1 MIHFHNIYKQ
11 AVLKETPLIINNL
24 QLTISG
30 AAIQSNALVISASP
44 LSSHP

>member
-24 QLTISG
+24 QLTINEVS
-30 AAIQSNALVISASP
+30 IILNE
-44 LSSHP
+44 

>member
-24 QLTISG
+24 QLIISG
-30 AAIQSNALVISASP
+30 VFIILNE
-44 LSSHP
+44 

>member
-24 QLTISG
+24 QLTINVVS
-30 AAIQSNALVISASP
+30 IILNE
-44 LSSHP
+44 

>member
-24 QLTISG
+24 QLKINGVS
-30 AAIQSNALVISASP
+30 IILNE
-44 LSSHP
+44 

>member
-24 QLTISG
+24 QLTIYGVS
-30 AAIQSNALVISASP
+30 IILNE
-44 LSSHP
+44 